1 MALTE
6 DQQCVSLSVNIV
18 SVGPVLQTFLV
29 ELLQLKIDLCNGFQF
44 DPFLKIPSL
53 LSAIYRGW
61 QGKMNFFFRNL
72 FKANQIV
79 MIKNWHKNQILW
91 SLLILFKWFPLQIKT
106 GSNVFC
112 CCMIQWL
119 KTKFLCSFSYYHYK
133 LKKERPAW
141 SLFFLKKVN
150 K

>member
-29 ELLQLKIDLCNGFQF
+29 ELLQLKIDLCNGFHF
-44 DPFLKIPSL
+44 DPFYKFLLFFKLFTECDKEKWISFLGIFLKPI
-53 LSAIYRGW
+53 R
-61 QGKMNFFFRNL
+61 L
-72 FKANQIV
+72 F
-79 MIKNWHKNQILW
+79 MIKNCHKNQILW
-91 SLLILFKWFPLQIKT
+91 SLLRLFKWFPLQIKT